1 MRLKVDLVD
10 LTTKTM
16 MLKNIEPVIKI
27 HLIKWLEDRG
37 MLDNAVLINELPVAD
52 VSREN
57 FARRIDLSVANGKL
71 LGFEIKSEFDNLD
84 RLTGQVELYHKRFDK
99 VFIVCTKK
107 HTNKVLRMTNQAIGV
122 IELSSVVDGVNFK
135 YARRGISKNITSARA
150 LFSFVNKVDMLKF
163 LKSKQARSADLKD
176 AITRLDLYKL
186 CDKYSTINQRRDF
199 VIDTIKQNYL
209 ERYCAFKRSVKYCG
223 HKTMTLRKLNSNPC
237 KTKKSI
243 QFISKED
250 EAWIHGVSL
259 TNEPKPI
266 ALKKGWATNLNRQNH
281 HPLPR

>member
-1 MRLKVDLVD
+1 MRLKVDLVG

-16 MLKNIEPVIKI
+16 IFKNTESVIKM
-27 HLIKWLEDRG
+27 HLIKWLNDRA
-37 MLDNAVLINELPVAD
+37 MLNNAVLINELPVAD
-52 VSREN
+52 ESREN

-99 VFIVCTKK
+99 VFIVCAKK
-107 HTNKVLRMTNQAIGV
+107 HTNKILKITNQAIGV
-122 IELSSVVDGVNFK
+122 IEFYSVVDGVNFK
-135 YARRGISKNITSARA
+135 YVRRGISKNITSAKA

-163 LKSKQARSADLKD
+163 LKSTQVRSADLKD

-199 VIDTIKQNYL
+199 VINTIKQYYL
-209 ERYCAFKRSVKYCG
+209 ERYTAFKKSVGLFGYQ
-223 HKTMTLRKLNSNPC
+223 TTTLRQLNSSPC

-243 QFISKED
+243 RFISKED
-250 EAWIHGVSL
+250 KAWIRSVSL

-266 ALKKGWATNLNRQNH
+266 ALKKGWATSLSH
-281 HPLPR
+281 PPLP